1 LGEQLI
7 GTVWGDFCMGTTI
20 IFFTICACVCVCVQQ
35 MPIMFFN
42 ICACV
47 CVCVCVCV
55 CPTDAHFVAHIVF
68 LDLCVEGLHLA
79 AFS

>member
-1 LGEQLI
+1 L
-7 GTVWGDFCMGTTI
+7 CMCT
-20 IFFTICACVCVCVQQ
+20 CACVC
-35 MPIMFFN
+35 
-42 ICACV
+42 A